1 MFNAFGEGYL
11 CLLKRFLFLS
21 IHRLYFIQ
29 FLHEIYME
37 KVLQELPWPFFG
49 HPYQSNRIK
58 IHIDA
63 TLQKNYSNQIET
75 LHMYKIIYSM
85 FVSIL

>member
-1 MFNAFGEGYL
+1 MFNAFEEGYL

-37 KVLQELPWPFFG
+37 KSVTRTSMAFFWAPITIK
-49 HPYQSNRIK
+49 PYQNTYRCNTAKKLFKSNRNTA
-58 IHIDA
+58 H
-63 TLQKNYSNQIET
+63 
-75 LHMYKIIYSM
+75 
-85 FVSIL
+85 V